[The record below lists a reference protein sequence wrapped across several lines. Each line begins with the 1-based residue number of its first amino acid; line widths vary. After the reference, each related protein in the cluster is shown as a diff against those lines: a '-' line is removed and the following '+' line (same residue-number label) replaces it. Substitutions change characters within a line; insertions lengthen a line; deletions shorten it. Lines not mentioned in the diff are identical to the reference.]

1 MNIGPIGPILVGLV
15 GSGRQDARRYDY
27 HGAALNSWT
36 SAELLFFIEMCKVAQ
51 FFRKQNLD

>member
-1 MNIGPIGPILVGLV
+1 LV